1 MRFKVPQNV
10 QREDQIL
17 WFLTLRQVIILVVGF
32 GISYTLFNS
41 LSKQYDLN
49 QLEVILCWVPAGISA
64 IICFLKIHGISLF
77 KFVLLQLE
85 QLLFRQ
91 PRRRWVKHA
100 GEPFVSMTT
109 PFSMKMEK
117 QEAPQKMRQEEFS
130 SEKVRSI
137 AHILDSDGV
146 LESQLKE

>member
-17 WFLTLRQVIILVVGF
+17 WFLTLRQVIILILGF
-32 GISYTLFNS
+32 GISYTLFNG

-64 IICFLKIHGISLF
+64 VICFLKIHGISLF

-85 QLLFRQ
+85 QLVFRQ

-109 PFSMKMEK
+109 PFSMKREK
-117 QEAPQKMRQEEFS
+117 KDDPVKIRQEEFS
-130 SEKVRSI
+130 SEKVHSI
-137 AHILDSDGV
+137 ANILDSDGV
-146 LESQLKE
+146 PEFQKK

>member
-17 WFLTLRQVIILVVGF
+17 WFLTLRQVIILILGF

-49 QLEVILCWVPAGISA
+49 QIEVILCWLPAAISVT
-64 IICFLKIHGISLF
+64 ISFLKIHGISLF
-77 KFVLLQLE
+77 KFVLLQIE
-85 QLLFRQ
+85 QFIFRQ

-109 PFSMKMEK
+109 QFSMKTVKK
-117 QEAPQKMRQEEFS
+117 QAQMDTRQEEFS
-130 SEKVRSI
+130 SEKVRSL
-137 AHILDSDGV
+137 AKLLDSEGIP
-146 LESQLKE
+146 ETQS

>member
-17 WFLTLRQVIILVVGF
+17 WFLTLRQVILLVVGF
-32 GISYTLFNS
+32 GISYTLFNT

-49 QLEVILCWVPAGISA
+49 QLEIILCWVPAGISA

-77 KFVLLQLE
+77 KFVLLELE
-85 QLLFRQ
+85 QLIFRQ
-91 PRRRWVKHA
+91 PKRRWVKHA

-109 PFSMKMEK
+109 PFTMKTEK
-117 QEAPQKMRQEEFS
+117 KVAPMQTRQEEFS
-130 SEKVRSI
+130 SEKVHSI
-137 AHILDSDGV
+137 AHLLDSDGV
-146 LESQLKE
+146 QESQPKK

>member
-17 WFLTLRQVIILVVGF
+17 WFLTLRQVIILILGF
-32 GISYTLFNS
+32 GLSYTLFNG

-49 QLEVILCWVPAGISA
+49 QLEIILCWVPAGIAAA
-64 IICFLKIHGISLF
+64 ISFLKIHGISLF

-100 GEPFVSMTT
+100 GEPFVSLTT
-109 PFSMKMEK
+109 PFTMKMEK
-117 QEAPQKMRQEEFS
+117 KEKPMQTRSGDVS
-130 SEKVRSI
+130 SEKIRSI
-137 AHILDSDGV
+137 AHVLDSDGV
-146 LESQLKE
+146 PES

>member
-1 MRFKVPQNV
+1 MRFKVPQDV

-17 WFLTLRQVIILVVGF
+17 WFLTLRQVILLILGF
-32 GISYTLFNS
+32 GISYVLFNS

-49 QLEVILCWVPAGISA
+49 QLEVILCWVPAGIA
-64 IICFLKIHGISLF
+64 VTIAFLKIHGISLF

-85 QLLFRQ
+85 QFIFRQ

-109 PFSMKMEK
+109 PFSMKTIKK
-117 QEAPQKMRQEEFS
+117 QPEIEAHQEEFTTK
-130 SEKVRSI
+130 KVHSL
-137 AHILDSDGV
+137 AKLLDSEGV
-146 LESQLKE
+146 PETQS

>member
-1 MRFKVPQNV
+1 
-10 QREDQIL
+10 
-17 WFLTLRQVIILVVGF
+17 
-32 GISYTLFNS
+32 LFNS

-64 IICFLKIHGISLF
+64 VICFLKIHGISLF
-77 KFVLLQLE
+77 KFVLLQVE

-109 PFSMKMEK
+109 PFSMKTAK
-117 QEAPQKMRQEEFS
+117 KIAPIKTRQEEFS
-130 SEKVRSI
+130 SEKVHSI
-137 AHILDSDGV
+137 ANLLDSDGV
-146 LESQLKE
+146 PEFQKK

>member
-17 WFLTLRQVIILVVGF
+17 WFLTLRQVIILILGF
-32 GISYTLFNS
+32 GLSYTLFNG

-49 QLEVILCWVPAGISA
+49 QLEIILCWVPAGISA
-64 IICFLKIHGISLF
+64 AISFLKIHGISLF

-100 GEPFVSMTT
+100 GEPFVSLTT
-109 PFSMKMEK
+109 PFTMRMEK
-117 QEAPQKMRQEEFS
+117 KEKPMQTRSEEVS
-130 SEKVRSI
+130 SEKIHSI
-137 AHILDSDGV
+137 AHVLDSDGV
-146 LESQLKE
+146 PESQSIQ

>member
-17 WFLTLRQVIILVVGF
+17 WFLTLRQVIILILGF

-49 QLEVILCWVPAGISA
+49 QIEVILCWLPAAISVT
-64 IICFLKIHGISLF
+64 ISFLKIHGISLF
-77 KFVLLQLE
+77 KFVLLQIE
-85 QLLFRQ
+85 QFIFRQ

-109 PFSMKMEK
+109 QFSMKTVKK
-117 QEAPQKMRQEEFS
+117 QAQMDTRQEEFS
-130 SEKVRSI
+130 SEKN
-137 AHILDSDGV
+137 
-146 LESQLKE
+146 

>member
-17 WFLTLRQVIILVVGF
+17 WFLTLRQVVILILGF
-32 GISYTLFNS
+32 GISYSLSSS

-49 QLEVILCWVPAGISA
+49 QIEIILCWVPAA
-64 IICFLKIHGISLF
+64 IAAIVSFLKIHGISLF
-77 KFVLLQLE
+77 KFALLELE

-91 PRRRWVKHA
+91 PRRRWMKHA

-109 PFSMKMEK
+109 PFTMKAIKK
-117 QEAPQKMRQEEFS
+117 QAEIDTHQEEFS

-137 AHILDSDGV
+137 AKLLDSEGIP
-146 LESQLKE
+146 ENTPTK

>member
-17 WFLTLRQVIILVVGF
+17 WFLTLRQVIILILGF
-32 GISYTLFNS
+32 GLSYTLFNG

-49 QLEVILCWVPAGISA
+49 QVEIILCWVPAGISA

-109 PFSMKMEK
+109 PFSMKMEQK
-117 QEAPQKMRQEEFS
+117 EAPQKKRQEEFS
-130 SEKVRSI
+130 SEKVHSI
-137 AHILDSDGV
+137 ANILDSDGV
-146 LESQLKE
+146 PESQ

>member
-17 WFLTLRQVIILVVGF
+17 WFLTLRQVIILILGF

-49 QLEVILCWVPAGISA
+49 QLEIILCWVPAGISA
-64 IICFLKIHGISLF
+64 IVCFLKIHGISLF

-100 GEPFVSMTT
+100 GEPFVSMTI
-109 PFSMKMEK
+109 PFSMKTEK
-117 QEAPQKMRQEEFS
+117 KAVSTQMRQEEFS

-137 AHILDSDGV
+137 ANVLDSDGIS
-146 LESQLKE
+146 EFQQKQ